1 MIKILTI
8 SFSILLICIKS
19 IALENK
25 ILFKIDSEIITTADI
40 NSEANYLKILN
51 KNMNSLGQNQIF
63 EIAKNSLIRDK
74 IKKNE
79 ILKFIKEIKIDNE
92 IMKKLTE
99 SFYQNIGLNSKAQF
113 IKVLKE
119 KNLRYSY
126 VENKLAINA
135 LWNQFMYEKFVSKIK
150 INKKEIRDN
159 IIKEGSF
166 VNKFLLS
173 EIVFDIDKDT
183 NLEEKYNQI
192 KESIKKNGF
201 ENTALRYSISDSS
214 NNGGKL
220 DWISEVSLNK
230 KFLNEINSLEIGN
243 HTNPMVIPGGFILIK
258 LNNIKKDKK
267 KIDIDEEFKK
277 VVKIKTN
284 QQLNTFSNIYLKK
297 ILKNYKIENL

>member
-40 NSEANYLKILN
+40 NNEANYLKILN
-51 KNMNSLGQNQIF
+51 KNMNSFEQNQIF
-63 EIAKNSLIRDK
+63 EITKNSLIRDT

-79 ILKFIKEIKIDNE
+79 ILKFIKEIEIEKE
-92 IMKKLTE
+92 IMEKLIK
-99 SFYQNIGLNSKAQF
+99 SFYQNIGLSSKEQF
-113 IKVLKE
+113 FQVLKE

-126 VENKLAINA
+126 VENKLSINA
-135 LWNQFMYEKFVSKIK
+135 VWNQFIYEKFVSKIK

-166 VNKFLLS
+166 DKKFLLS
-173 EIVFDIDKDT
+173 EIVFDLDKDN
-183 NLEEKYNQI
+183 NLKKKYNQI
-192 KESIKKNGF
+192 KESINENGF
-201 ENTALRYSISDSS
+201 ENAALRYSISDSS
-214 NNGGKL
+214 KNGGKL

-230 KFLNEINSLEIGN
+230 KFLNEINNLEIGN

-258 LNNIKKDKK
+258 LNDIKKDKK
-267 KIDIDEEFKK
+267 KIDIEKELKK